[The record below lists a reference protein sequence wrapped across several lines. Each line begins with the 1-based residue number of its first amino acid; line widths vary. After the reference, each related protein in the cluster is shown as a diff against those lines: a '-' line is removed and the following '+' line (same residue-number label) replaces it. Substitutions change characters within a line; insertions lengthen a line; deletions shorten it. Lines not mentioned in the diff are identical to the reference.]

1 MRRSSSAANRRRSA
15 GRITSPMRPV
25 APPITS
31 KGDHTCRG
39 WELNA
44 AATPTS
50 AQQAPTVIIPT
61 NRPSTRPRALPRP
74 PSTPMIAPTTPTRLP
89 IIAPSSVPDR
99 ALHHPRCAASAWAIA
114 RWRCIGPSQTAPR
127 PGNIRLISKRLGA
140 CDAPLMSKGSSNR
153 RQLDSPCSAARRPQ
167 PAPTPHGHH
176 RVDLQAAGGL
186 RRAAD
191 VEGKLDP
198 PPARLAVQRGPRAL
212 RGKRAAEKPLAVGE
226 HCPHLEVALP
236 RYILVANLAGDD
248 VARTRDLRV
257 IDGDEMKGRRAR
269 GRGTELERR
278 RGTRSLAGPH
288 HTRGHDRPR
297 PVDRQVLCGHRTGGY
312 QEHYSGASEHASH
325 VDPPAPCDEL
335 PGACGTSRR

>member
-31 KGDHTCRG
+31 KGYHTCRG

-50 AQQAPTVIIPT
+50 AKQAPTLIIPT

-89 IIAPSSVPDR
+89 ITV
-99 ALHHPRCAASAWAIA
+99 
-114 RWRCIGPSQTAPR
+114 
-127 PGNIRLISKRLGA
+127 
-140 CDAPLMSKGSSNR
+140 
-153 RQLDSPCSAARRPQ
+153 
-167 PAPTPHGHH
+167 
-176 RVDLQAAGGL
+176 V
-186 RRAAD
+186 
-191 VEGKLDP
+191 
-198 PPARLAVQRGPRAL
+198 
-212 RGKRAAEKPLAVGE
+212 
-226 HCPHLEVALP
+226 
-236 RYILVANLAGDD
+236 VANLAGDD

-257 IDGDEMKGRRAR
+257 IDGDGMKGRRAR

-297 PVDRQVLCGHRTGGY
+297 PVDRHVLCGHRTGGY